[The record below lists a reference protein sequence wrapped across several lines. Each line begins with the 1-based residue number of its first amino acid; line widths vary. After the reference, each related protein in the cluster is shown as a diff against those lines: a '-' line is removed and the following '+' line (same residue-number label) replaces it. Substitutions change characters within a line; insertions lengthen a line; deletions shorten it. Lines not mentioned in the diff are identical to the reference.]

1 MALDET
7 LVEELGIGFV
17 WVRRKTG
24 GSGADAVE
32 ATARAASAP
41 PAATPLGASRAV
53 SPHAANATPHVEPA
67 AGASSLQTPMPPL
80 DGSHGAAPDAADTRL
95 NSAPADGTR
104 RPQTSTPPLDG
115 SHTVAPDGAPASA
128 VRRPHTLTPP
138 LDASRAVAADTLHTA
153 PHAEPAEAVRRPQT
167 STPPLD
173 APAPARADREP
184 APASAKPRTEPQS
197 EFDAPPSDYPP
208 FDAYDDLPWTDD
220 APSPATPVAPAVP
233 DDVRT
238 LDWTALEDR
247 VTGCELCRLCER
259 RTNAVF
265 GVGDREADW
274 MLIGE
279 APGEN
284 EDKQGEPFVGQAG
297 KLLDNML
304 HALGLSR
311 ESNVY
316 IANVIK
322 CRPPGNRN
330 PELDEVAQCEPYLQR
345 QVELVKPKIIVALG
359 RFAAQSLLK
368 SEASIAALR
377 GRVHEYRGVPV
388 VVTYHP
394 AYLLRS
400 LPDKA
405 KAWADL
411 CLARKTH
418 ADALTA
424 LGVEPG
430 AGKGARG

>member
-1 MALDET
+1 MALDES
-7 LVEELGIGFV
+7 LVEELGIGFL
-17 WVRRKTG
+17 WVRRKAGANAPAEPLPPRASRDTA
-24 GSGADAVE
+24 ADA
-32 ATARAASAP
+32 AKAAPQPDTAVAAP
-41 PAATPLGASRAV
+41 G
-53 SPHAANATPHVEPA
+53 
-67 AGASSLQTPMPPL
+67 LQAPMPPI
-80 DGSHGAAPDAADTRL
+80 DA
-95 NSAPADGTR
+95 SG
-104 RPQTSTPPLDG
+104 
-115 SHTVAPDGAPASA
+115 TVAPDFADTAAP
-128 VRRPHTLTPP
+128 
-138 LDASRAVAADTLHTA
+138 RARAADAAKAA
-153 PHAEPAEAVRRPQT
+153 PRPDPAAPPSRSERP
-167 STPPLD
+167 TPPLD
-173 APAPARADREP
+173 APAPVLARNAT
-184 APASAKPRTEPQS
+184 SAKVRTEPQS
-197 EFDAPPSDYPP
+197 ESDAQYSDYPP

-220 APSPATPVAPAVP
+220 APSSATPVAPAVP

-238 LDWTALEDR
+238 LDWTALDDR

-330 PELDEVAQCEPYLQR
+330 PELDEVARCEPYLQR

-418 ADALTA
+418 ADALAA

>member
-1 MALDET
+1 MALDES

-17 WVRRKTG
+17 WVRRRAG
-24 GSGADAVE
+24 GNAPAEPLPPHGSRDAAADA
-32 ATARAASAP
+32 AP
-41 PAATPLGASRAV
+41 
-53 SPHAANATPHVEPA
+53 
-67 AGASSLQTPMPPL
+67 Q
-80 DGSHGAAPDAADTRL
+80 AD
-95 NSAPADGTR
+95 
-104 RPQTSTPPLDG
+104 
-115 SHTVAPDGAPASA
+115 
-128 VRRPHTLTPP
+128 
-138 LDASRAVAADTLHTA
+138 RAVAAPSLQAPMPPIDASRTAAPDFADTAGARA
-153 PHAEPAEAVRRPQT
+153 PAADAAKAAPRPDPAVAPNRSYAENTTPRAEPAPTASRSDS

-173 APAPARADREP
+173 APAPVLARNA
-184 APASAKPRTEPQS
+184 ASAKARTEPQS
-197 EFDAPPSDYPP
+197 ESDAQYSDYPP

-220 APSPATPVAPAVP
+220 APSSATPVAPAVP

-330 PELDEVAQCEPYLQR
+330 PELDEVARCEPYLQR

-418 ADALTA
+418 ADALAA

>member
-1 MALDET
+1 MALDES
-7 LVEELGIGFV
+7 LIEELGIGLL

-24 GSGADAVE
+24 APGATAPDAVE
-32 ATARAASAP
+32 ATARAARAP
-41 PAATPLGASRAV
+41 QVDASQAAAPYAV
-53 SPHAANATPHVEPA
+53 DTTPHAGPA
-67 AGASSLQTPMPPL
+67 VAASSWQAPMAPF
-80 DGSHGAAPDAADTRL
+80 DASHAAAPDAADT
-95 NSAPADGTR
+95 
-104 RPQTSTPPLDG
+104 
-115 SHTVAPDGAPASA
+115 
-128 VRRPHTLTPP
+128 
-138 LDASRAVAADTLHTA
+138 A
-153 PHAEPAEAVRRPQT
+153 PHAESDAAARRPQSSAPPFDAFQSAPDAQAT
-167 STPPLD
+167 DPRADSARAARRPQSSAPPLD
-173 APAPARADREP
+173 APTAATARADREP
-184 APASAKPRTEPQS
+184 SAASANARQEP
-197 EFDAPPSDYPP
+197 PPSQPDPQHFDTVP

-220 APSPATPVAPAVP
+220 APSPATSVAPAVP

-238 LDWTALEDR
+238 LDWTALADR
-247 VTGCELCRLCER
+247 VAGCELCRLCER

-330 PELDEVAQCEPYLQR
+330 PELDEVARCEPYLQR

-411 CLARKTH
+411 CLARDTWR
-418 ADALTA
+418 ASSEALSD
-424 LGVEPG
+424 G
-430 AGKGARG
+430 APQARPNAAVNAPKQ